1 MFRNEYCFFQL
12 RKNNIVLSR
21 LKAMPFFRLF
31 AINFFFLFIYKQ
43 ITQRAIAISNIYE
56 MESWNCHEQRFIQF
70 VSTIYKNTRLR
81 DHF

>member
-31 AINFFFLFIYKQ
+31 AINFFFVYLQ
-43 ITQRAIAISNIYE
+43 TN
-56 MESWNCHEQRFIQF
+56 
-70 VSTIYKNTRLR
+70 NTTSDCNFQYLR
-81 DHF
+81 DGKLKLP